1 MKILNKEID
10 FDFFDA
16 KQMEKFE
23 KEAIIV
29 QEKLNNINTK
39 NMKQSEFINKIC
51 AVIEECF
58 NNVFG
63 EKTSEKIFEGKKN
76 FRLCMKAFNDL
87 VKAKKEQE
95 EQIENEIEKF
105 KEDIKEMDKEYK
117 ILRKNN

>member
-1 MKILNKEID
+1 MQILNKEID

-23 KEAIIV
+23 KEATIV

-39 NMKQSEFINKIC
+39 NMKQSEFINQIC
-51 AVIEECF
+51 TIIEECF

-63 EKTSEKIFEGKKN
+63 EKTSEKIFKGEKN

-117 ILRKNN
+117 ILRKND